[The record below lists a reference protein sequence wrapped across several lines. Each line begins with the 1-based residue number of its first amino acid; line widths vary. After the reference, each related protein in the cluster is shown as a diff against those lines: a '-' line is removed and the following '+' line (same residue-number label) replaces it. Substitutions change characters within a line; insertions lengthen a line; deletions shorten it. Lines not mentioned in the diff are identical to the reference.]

1 MTSSNLSFITAKS
14 WNKLLQTKVLKNEYE
29 GSIYE
34 TSIQIVS

>member
-1 MTSSNLSFITAKS
+1 MTSSNLSSITAKL
-14 WNKLLQTKVLKNEYE
+14 WNELLQTKVLKNEDE